1 MLASQAGMNSPSS
14 IYDNK
19 KEFCRHYREYTEDGI
34 EYGAG
39 EWRMPTKAEL
49 YLIDILQNV
58 KRCDVKKILEGGAY
72 WAANT
77 NIVIML
83 DPRTS
88 NNETS
93 AAVRCVRDIK

>member
-1 MLASQAGMNSPSS
+1 MA
-14 IYDNK
+14 
-19 KEFCRHYREYTEDGI
+19 
-34 EYGAG
+34 
-39 EWRMPTKAEL
+39 KAEL

-72 WAANT
+72 WVANT

>member
-1 MLASQAGMNSPSS
+1 M
-14 IYDNK
+14 
-19 KEFCRHYREYTEDGI
+19 
-34 EYGAG
+34 
-39 EWRMPTKAEL
+39 
-49 YLIDILQNV
+49 QNV

-72 WAANT
+72 WVANT